1 MKRISTAILLLL
13 VVVCSA
19 SGDSSTSSQPL
30 QVETSSGPVIA
41 QVDTTVA
48 YWRDI
53 PYAQAPVG
61 ELRWR
66 APPVNGGT
74 PEPDQYAR

>member
-13 VVVCSA
+13 VVACSA
-19 SGDSSTSSQPL
+19 SGDSSNSSQPL

-53 PYAQAPVG
+53 PYAQAP
-61 ELRWR
+61 RWR
-66 APPVNGGT
+66 ITLARATVNGGT
-74 PEPDQYAR
+74 PEQDQYAR